1 LKRYAQQHFNKGR
14 EIVISREKMAIPF
27 LNRKKEDKIQEKK
40 QIETKMKKQEKTE
53 VTKKESTIFQLP
65 GFQQYSALMKLRIVV
80 STIFILCTIAMVL
93 IFANGYMISAVLL
106 LIGYVM
112 LFILLFK
119 LFRVKKL

>member
-1 LKRYAQQHFNKGR
+1 M
-14 EIVISREKMAIPF
+14 EIPF
-27 LNRKKEDKIQEKK
+27 LKKKSKGKKQEKK
-40 QIETKMKKQEKTE
+40 QIENKIQKDEKVE
-53 VTKKESTIFQLP
+53 ITKKDSSIFQIP
-65 GFQQYSALMKLRIVV
+65 GFQQYNALMKLRIVV
-80 STIFILCTIAMVL
+80 STIFILCTIAMIL

>member
-1 LKRYAQQHFNKGR
+1 
-14 EIVISREKMAIPF
+14 MAIPF
-27 LNRKKEDKIQEKK
+27 LNRKNKDKNQEKLR
-40 QIETKMKKQEKTE
+40 IEIKMKKEEK
-53 VTKKESTIFQLP
+53 VGIIQKESSIFQIL
-65 GFQQYSALMKLRIVV
+65 GFQQYNALMKLRIVV

-93 IFANGYMISAVLL
+93 IFANGYMISAVLF

>member
-1 LKRYAQQHFNKGR
+1 M
-14 EIVISREKMAIPF
+14 EIPF
-27 LNRKKEDKIQEKK
+27 LKKKNKGKKQEKK
-40 QIETKMKKQEKTE
+40 QIENKIQKDEKVE
-53 VTKKESTIFQLP
+53 ITKKDSSIFQIP
-65 GFQQYSALMKLRIVV
+65 GFQQYNALMKLRIVV
-80 STIFILCTIAMVL
+80 STIFILCTIAMIL

>member
-1 LKRYAQQHFNKGR
+1 MKIKLLNR
-14 EIVISREKMAIPF
+14 EKDRNQETKQVISKLRKEEKIETI
-27 LNRKKEDKIQEKK
+27 KKEG
-40 QIETKMKKQEKTE
+40 
-53 VTKKESTIFQLP
+53 SIFQIP

-80 STIFILCTIAMVL
+80 SMIFILCTAAMVL

-112 LFILLFK
+112 LFILLLK

>member
-1 LKRYAQQHFNKGR
+1 MKIKLLNR
-14 EIVISREKMAIPF
+14 EKDKNQETKQVISKLQKEEK
-27 LNRKKEDKIQEKK
+27 
-40 QIETKMKKQEKTE
+40 IESI
-53 VTKKESTIFQLP
+53 KKESSLFQIP
-65 GFQQYSALMKLRIVV
+65 GFQHYTALMKLRIVV
-80 STIFILCTIAMVL
+80 STIFILCTIAMIL

>member
-1 LKRYAQQHFNKGR
+1 M
-14 EIVISREKMAIPF
+14 EIPF
-27 LNRKKEDKIQEKK
+27 LKKKNKGKIQEKK
-40 QIETKMKKQEKTE
+40 QIENKIQKDEKVE
-53 VTKKESTIFQLP
+53 ITKKDSSIFQIP
-65 GFQQYSALMKLRIVV
+65 GFQQYNALMKLRIVV
-80 STIFILCTIAMVL
+80 STIFILCTIAMIL

>member
-1 LKRYAQQHFNKGR
+1 MKIKLLNR
-14 EIVISREKMAIPF
+14 EKDINQETKQVISKLQKEEKIESI
-27 LNRKKEDKIQEKK
+27 RKG
-40 QIETKMKKQEKTE
+40 
-53 VTKKESTIFQLP
+53 SSIFQIP
-65 GFQQYSALMKLRIVV
+65 GFQSYNALMKLRIVV
-80 STIFILCTIAMVL
+80 SAIFILCTIAMIL

>member
-1 LKRYAQQHFNKGR
+1 
-14 EIVISREKMAIPF
+14 VEKMAIPF
-27 LNRKKEDKIQEKK
+27 LNRKNKDKNQEKIR
-40 QIETKMKKQEKTE
+40 IENKIKKEEIVESTQ
-53 VTKKESTIFQLP
+53 KESTIFQIP
-65 GFQQYSALMKLRIVV
+65 GFQQYSALMKLRIIV
-80 STIFILCTIAMVL
+80 STIFILCTIAIVL

>member
-1 LKRYAQQHFNKGR
+1 MKIKL
-14 EIVISREKMAIPF
+14 
-27 LNRKKEDKIQEKK
+27 LNRDKDKDQETKQVIKKLQKEEKIETIKKEG
-40 QIETKMKKQEKTE
+40 
-53 VTKKESTIFQLP
+53 SIFQIP

-112 LFILLFK
+112 LFILLLK

>member
-1 LKRYAQQHFNKGR
+1 MKIKLLNR
-14 EIVISREKMAIPF
+14 EKDKNQETKQVISKLRKEEKIETI
-27 LNRKKEDKIQEKK
+27 KKEG
-40 QIETKMKKQEKTE
+40 
-53 VTKKESTIFQLP
+53 SIFQIP

-80 STIFILCTIAMVL
+80 SMIFILCTAAMVL

-112 LFILLFK
+112 LFILLLK

>member
-1 LKRYAQQHFNKGR
+1 
-14 EIVISREKMAIPF
+14 MAILF

-40 QIETKMKKQEKTE
+40 QIETKMKKQEKNE

>member
-1 LKRYAQQHFNKGR
+1 MKIKLLNR
-14 EIVISREKMAIPF
+14 EKDKNQETKQVISKLQKEEK
-27 LNRKKEDKIQEKK
+27 
-40 QIETKMKKQEKTE
+40 IESI
-53 VTKKESTIFQLP
+53 KKESSLFQIP
-65 GFQQYSALMKLRIVV
+65 GFQHYNALMKLRIIV
-80 STIFILCTIAMVL
+80 STIFILCTIAMIL